1 MDAHTVVEA
10 YWAAAEAR
18 DWDAFGRLLADD
30 VVYEGPLRWRERRS
44 KSVFTWSKVH
54 GAPAMVAERAGAKII
69 EFPAA
74 SHAGGYTRYTTPFV
88 KVVEEAAA
96 SLAG

>member
-1 MDAHTVVEA
+1 
-10 YWAAAEAR
+10 
-18 DWDAFGRLLADD
+18 
-30 VVYEGPLRWRERRS
+30 
-44 KSVFTWSKVH
+44 
-54 GAPAMVAERAGAKII
+54 MVAERAGAKII